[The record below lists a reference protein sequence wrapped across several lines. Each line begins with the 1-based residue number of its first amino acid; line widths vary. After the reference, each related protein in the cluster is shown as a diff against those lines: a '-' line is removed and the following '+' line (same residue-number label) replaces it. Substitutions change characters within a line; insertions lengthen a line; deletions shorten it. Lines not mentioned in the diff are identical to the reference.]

1 VAPRAPASGAS
12 FVAPASITLSATATA
27 TRAAIT
33 RVEFYQGAVKIGTAS
48 SAPYSI
54 VWSGVS
60 QGAYTL
66 TARAFDNIGG
76 SAVSA
81 PVNVSVTTTAPP
93 LVISG
98 TATKNGAPLGGVNFS
113 AGAGTTCSLSDTTTG
128 QYSCT
133 VPQGYTGTVTPSLS
147 GNTFTPSS
155 RVYGNLTAN
164 SSAQDYAATAAATTE
179 TIWVEDAPP
188 AAGLLAGDGEGW
200 NWVSVKPAAFSGA
213 LAHQSGLV
221 SGMHQHYFYNASA
234 TLAVGTGETLFAY
247 VFLDAANPPSEVML
261 QWWDGSSFEHR
272 AYWGANSI
280 SFGVDGTASRR
291 FMGAL
296 PAAGPWG
303 RLGGPAALVGLEGR
317 VLSGMGFTL
326 FNGRAT
332 WDRAGKVSSGQSPPS
347 LTLQSVATG
356 LASPLGIEHA
366 GDSRLFIVQQ
376 GGQIRILSGGQVL
389 PTPFLDIA
397 NLIVSG
403 GEQGLLGLAFH
414 PNYADA
420 ANGFF

>member
-76 SAVSA
+76 SAASA
-81 PVNVSVTTTAPP
+81 PVNISVTTTAPP

-98 TATKNGAPLGGVNFS
+98 TVTKNGAPLGGVNFS

-164 SSAQDYAATAAATTE
+164 SSAQDYTAGTTTPTTTTE

-188 AAGLLAGDGEGW
+188 AGGILAGDGEGW
-200 NWVSVKPAAFSGA
+200 NWVSANPAPFSGA

-272 AYWGANSI
+272 AYWGADSRTC
-280 SFGVDGTASRR
+280 GVEGTASRR

-296 PAAGPWG
+296 PAVGQWV
-303 RLGGPAALVGLEGR
+303 RLGGPASLVGLEGR
-317 VLSGMGFTL
+317 VLSGMAFTL

-332 WDRAGKVSSGQSPPS
+332 WDRAGK
-347 LTLQSVATG
+347 A
-356 LASPLGIEHA
+356 AA
-366 GDSRLFIVQQ
+366 AD
-376 GGQIRILSGGQVL
+376 SGGS
-389 PTPFLDIA
+389 P
-397 NLIVSG
+397 
-403 GEQGLLGLAFH
+403 
-414 PNYADA
+414 A
-420 ANGFF
+420 AWNTF